1 MRGGFAVDERGAHE
15 LTLLGQAGQ
24 ALAEA
29 QSFDQIKEIRDK
41 AEAVRQYAQ
50 SASLGL
56 DIQNR
61 AAEVKLRAER
71 QAGKLL
77 SQMTLRGGDRRS
89 KNHAERLKLD
99 DLGISRNQSTR
110 WQIQSKVP
118 EDIFREHVKLTCD
131 AGKELTSAR
140 LMRLAKQWSKS
151 RRGNGRERGLNGNV
165 GMAAGYDDGFPNKSK
180 RSESNTVAEIVSE
193 LTNHHQLL
201 DNVLRPVYSGEAIV
215 LAAADRRIMRYLL
228 LEIQQLL
235 SRLDKWQQRASDCTH
250 SNRQSRI

>member
-1 MRGGFAVDERGAHE
+1 VSEKGAHE
-15 LTLLGQAGQ
+15 LALLGQAGQ

-41 AEAVRQYAQ
+41 AEAVRKYAQ

-77 SQMTLRGGDRRS
+77 AEMTLRGGDRRS
-89 KNHAERLKLD
+89 KRHNERLKLD

-110 WQIQSKVP
+110 WQMQARVP
-118 EDIFREHVKLTCD
+118 ENIFQEHIKVTCNS
-131 AGKELTSAR
+131 GKEITSAR
-140 LMRLAKQWSKS
+140 LLRLAKQWSES
-151 RRGNGRERGLNGNV
+151 RRTNAQAGVHNGERLKRHLPLSSNGTST
-165 GMAAGYDDGFPNKSK
+165 P
-180 RSESNTVAEIVSE
+180 SNPVQDILDE
-193 LTNHHQLL
+193 LRNHHQLL
-201 DNVLRPVYSGEAIV
+201 DNVLRPVYSGEATT
-215 LAAADRRIMRYLL
+215 LAAAERRVMRYLL

-235 SRLDKWQQRASDCTH
+235 GRLEKSQRDLAMPFSYQYE
-250 SNRQSRI
+250 RR